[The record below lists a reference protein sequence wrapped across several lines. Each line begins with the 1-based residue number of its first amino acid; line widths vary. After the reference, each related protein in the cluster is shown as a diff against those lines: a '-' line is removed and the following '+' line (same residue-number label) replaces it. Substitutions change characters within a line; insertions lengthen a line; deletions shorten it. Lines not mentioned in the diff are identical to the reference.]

1 MLCVRLLSL
10 LGWSARYGRLRVV
23 RKGSVVGCSGTQVR
37 VMQLGDLLVGLGRR
51 RL

>member
-1 MLCVRLLSL
+1 M
-10 LGWSARYGRLRVV
+10 V
-23 RKGSVVGCSGTQVR
+23 RKGSVVECSGTQVR